1 MSPTLIHGSGLRV
14 RNGIRFGLVRPN
26 MTRDLD
32 SLMVAHFNVIG
43 SVILEF
49 GSDPDLVRSVLDGEG
64 RGTARP
70 IPPERMRVQGDL
82 RGCRSRSS
90 TVGANRTSSVS
101 WLGSMMRPASTWTSS
116 SRFRIMKVDIAFPS
130 TLCLMKLVMLLATT
144 FWQNMVLA
152 NNIAHAYICWQWFG
166 RVEQQGGCSKLHP
179 SS

>member
-1 MSPTLIHGSGLRV
+1 MKKEEVRQGLSRQ
-14 RNGIRFGLVRPN
+14 R
-26 MTRDLD
+26 
-32 SLMVAHFNVIG
+32 
-43 SVILEF
+43 E
-49 GSDPDLVRSVLDGEG
+49 
-64 RGTARP
+64 
-70 IPPERMRVQGDL
+70 GDL

-116 SRFRIMKVDIAFPS
+116 SRFRIMKVDITFPS
-130 TLCLMKLVMLLATT
+130 TLCLMKLVMLSATT

-179 SS
+179 SG